1 MSNIEY
7 TTSILLEGLEEEM
20 YFNMENSFFSWHS
33 FLDSAYATFS
43 SSDSLELYDIDND
56 NEINY
61 YNNLIVNNNIGKKR
75 GRKKKSI
82 NGSNRPEHG
91 KLSRDNV
98 KRKIKIHYLKFLR
111 LLINQ
116 ILYELHCQYK
126 TLKYHQFY
134 PLDHN
139 FSENI
144 TKTHLESLKI
154 KSIGDIFKDN
164 TSTKFKREKKSNL
177 YIYNEVI
184 KNNEIKNILDKNYLE
199 FIHHYYNKTKEIDLL
214 DYGINKTITLEPS
227 LESFKDLI
235 NKECKGNGSEINNE
249 KYHDK
254 LEKCIKEDFLNDKNY
269 SNKANSIIKKNQNDI
284 INF

>member
-1 MSNIEY
+1 MLY
-7 TTSILLEGLEEEM
+7 
-20 YFNMENSFFSWHS
+20 NMENSFFSRHS
-33 FLDSAYATFS
+33 FSDSPNATFLS
-43 SSDSLELYDIDND
+43 SNSLELYNIDNG
-56 NEINY
+56 INY
-61 YNNLIVNNNIGKKR
+61 YNNLEANNNIGKKR
-75 GRKKKSI
+75 GRKRQSI
-82 NGSNRPEHG
+82 NGSNRPEHS
-91 KLSRDNV
+91 KLSRDNI

-116 ILYELHCQYK
+116 ILYEILCQNK
-126 TLKYHQFY
+126 TLKYYQFY

-139 FSENI
+139 FSENV
-144 TKTHLESLKI
+144 TKKHLKSLKNI
-154 KSIGDIFKDN
+154 SIGHIFKDH
-164 TSTKFKREKKSNL
+164 TSIKFIRKKKSNL
-177 YIYNEVI
+177 DIYNEVI

>member
-1 MSNIEY
+1 MSDFEY
-7 TTSILLEGLEEEM
+7 SSSNLLEERDEEM
-20 YFNMENSFFSWHS
+20 LYNMENSFFSRHS
-33 FLDSAYATFS
+33 FSDSPNATFLS
-43 SSDSLELYDIDND
+43 SNSLELYNIDNG
-56 NEINY
+56 INY
-61 YNNLIVNNNIGKKR
+61 YNNLEANNNIGKKR
-75 GRKKKSI
+75 GRKRQSI
-82 NGSNRPEHG
+82 NGSNRPEHS
-91 KLSRDNV
+91 KLSRDNI

-116 ILYELHCQYK
+116 ILYEILCQNK

-139 FSENI
+139 FSEKI
-144 TKTHLESLKI
+144 TKKHLESLKNM
-154 KSIGDIFKDN
+154 SIGDIFKDN

-177 YIYNEVI
+177 IIYNEVI

-227 LESFKDLI
+227 LEFFKDLI
-235 NKECKGNGSEINNE
+235 NRECKGSDSEINNE

-254 LEKCIKEDFLNDKNY
+254 LEKCIKEDFLKEKNY
-269 SNKANSIIKKNQNDI
+269 SNKLIFNVKKDRNDI